1 LSSIT
6 RRPIFWIAYAV
17 LSAIALIV
25 AARLFP
31 LAIPLVNLDV
41 KLSRGEAMAKAEAL
55 AARLKLAPADS
66 RVAARFSHDGATQ
79 NYVELEGG
87 GRPAFAELT
96 RGDVYA
102 PYWWDVRLFTLGSI
116 DETVIRFKPDGMPNG
131 FAHRVAETYVRD
143 PATKALPAAT
153 ARALAEERAHDD
165 WGVDFARYRF
175 LEQSQQT
182 QKNDRVDHSFVYE
195 RPEQLGEARVRLRLV
210 VAGDELTGVLPFV
223 FIPESFGRRF
233 QELRSANNLIANIAG
248 ASAGVLYGLGGTILG
263 VLWLL
268 RRHWLVWRPAFI
280 AGLIVG
286 GLMALA
292 NLASTPATWFG
303 ADTTETT
310 TTFWLKQA
318 AAAIFLFTAS
328 GLGYALAFMAAE
340 SLARR
345 AFPQHPQLWRIWS
358 REAGATKQ
366 ILGRTVGGYLFVPL
380 ELALVML
387 FYYATNR
394 WLGWWQPSEMLSD
407 PNILSSTVPALP
419 PISISLQ
426 AGFMEECVFRAIPLA
441 LGALIGAHYGRR
453 RLGIA
458 IAFVLQ
464 ALVFGG
470 AHANYP
476 GFPSYSRL
484 VELIVPSMI
493 WALIFLRFGLLPTVL
508 LHAVFDLTL
517 FSIPVFLVDAPGA
530 LMQQALIVAAGLVPL
545 AIILW
550 RRARSGAWLE
560 LPPALRNGAWQPL
573 VPEAAKAPAAAAS
586 APTGVAGPAAAFQR
600 ALPLLGVAGLAAW
613 LFFAP
618 FRADVPSLPIDR
630 DAAIGSADRA
640 LAEHGV
646 TLPAG
651 WRKMATVQLAN
662 DDPQQWTW
670 HKFVWREASPDIY
683 RALVG
688 AALAPPLWDVRYATF
703 AGDVAERAEE
713 WRVSVT
719 GDGGVRTFRHAL
731 PEARPGAKL
740 ARDAA
745 LALADRELRARFGL
759 DPSMLKLVSAD
770 EKHRGP
776 ESNQTRTDWSFTFAD
791 PSVNVG
797 KDGELRY
804 VVVIAGDEIVG
815 AGRQIFVP
823 EAWQRAEQER
833 DNRLRIVKIS
843 SGIAFFIA
851 GLAAVVLGVIGWT
864 QGRCDARATKWVA
877 AFSFAVALV
886 TLANTWPMH
895 EMQLTTAE
903 PVTSQS
909 LTLLVGAV
917 VGGLFAALLFGLTSG
932 IGVWYAR
939 SASRFALAGTLPPW
953 VAAIAAALF
962 VAGLEAALVSLWPR
976 SAPLWPPLQAM
987 SLWSPMAGAVLG
999 GLGFVAVAGIALFV
1013 LYLVARLTD
1022 DWTRHQWIGV
1032 AIVVLLQTASTL
1044 GLAGSSLTGAVA
1056 VGVTIGLAIAA
1067 VLWLLLRFDPTTIPA
1082 FSATGIVLAT
1092 MMRAVQVGTPS
1103 AYASGAI
1110 AIAMTLAIA
1119 WLVTRYLRLPL
1130 TPAAPVTAAAASPNT
1145 A

>member
-6 RRPIFWIAYAV
+6 RRTAFWIAYAV
-17 LSAIALIV
+17 ISAIALVV

-41 KLSRGEAMAKAEAL
+41 KLSRGEAIAQAEAL
-55 AARLKLAPADS
+55 AARLKLAPADA
-66 RVAARFSHDGATQ
+66 RIAARFNHDGATQ

-116 DETVIRFKPDGMPNG
+116 DETVIRFRPDGAPNG
-131 FAHRVAETYVRD
+131 FARRVAETYVRD
-143 PATKALPAAT
+143 PATKALPVAT

-165 WGVDFARYRF
+165 WGIDFARYRF

-210 VAGDELTGVLPFV
+210 VAGDELMAVMPFV
-223 FIPESFGRRF
+223 FIPEAFGRRF
-233 QELRSANNLIANIAG
+233 QELRSANNLIANIAS

-286 GLMALA
+286 GLMAIA
-292 NLASTPATWFG
+292 NLASTPAAWFG

-345 AFPQHPQLWRIWS
+345 AFPRHPQLWRIWS

-366 ILGRTVGGYLFVPL
+366 IAGRTLGGYLFVPL

-407 PNILSSTVPALP
+407 PNILSSAVPALS
-419 PISISLQ
+419 PIAISLQ

-441 LGALIGAHYGRR
+441 LGALIGARYGRR

-458 IAFVLQ
+458 LAFVLQ

-493 WALIFLRFGLLPTVL
+493 WALIFLRFGLLPTIL
-508 LHAVFDLTL
+508 LHTVFDLTL

-530 LMQQALIVAAGLVPL
+530 FVQQALIIAAGLVPL

-550 RRARSGAWLE
+550 RRVRAGAWRE
-560 LPPALRNGAWQPL
+560 LPDALRNGAWRPL
-573 VPEAAKAPAAAAS
+573 VPEGARTPAAVPSPAMGVSAPA
-586 APTGVAGPAAAFQR
+586 VAFQR

-613 LFFAP
+613 LLFTP
-618 FRADVPSLPIDR
+618 FRADAPSLPIDR
-630 DAAIGSADRA
+630 DAAIAIADRA

-646 TLPAG
+646 KLPAD
-651 WRKMATVQLAN
+651 WRKMATVRLAN
-662 DDPQQWTW
+662 DDGEWTW
-670 HKFVWREASPDIY
+670 HKFVWREAGPDAY
-683 RALVG
+683 RALIG
-688 AALAPPLWDVRYATF
+688 AALAPPVWDVRYATF
-703 AGDVAERAEE
+703 DGDVAERAEE
-713 WRVSVT
+713 WRVSIT

-740 ARDAA
+740 TKDAA
-745 LALADRELRARFGL
+745 LALAERELRVRFGL
-759 DPSMLKLVSAD
+759 DPATLKQVSAD

-804 VVVIAGDEIVG
+804 VVIIAGDEIVG
-815 AGRQIFVP
+815 AGRMIFVP
-823 EAWQRAEQER
+823 EAWQRTEQER

-864 QGRCDARATKWVA
+864 HGRCDARAVKWVA
-877 AFSFAVALV
+877 ALSFVVALL
-886 TLANTWPMH
+886 TLANTWPMR
-895 EMQLTTAE
+895 EMGLTTTE
-903 PVTSQS
+903 PITSQW
-909 LTLLVGAV
+909 LMLLVGAV
-917 VGGLFAALLFGLTSG
+917 VGGLFVALLFGLTSG
-932 IGVWYAR
+932 IGAWYAR
-939 SASRFALAGTLPPW
+939 SATRFALAGALPPW
-953 VAAIAAALF
+953 AAAVAAGLF
-962 VAGLEAALVSLWPR
+962 VAGLEATFANLWPR
-976 SAPLWPPLQAM
+976 TAPLWPPLQAM
-987 SLWSPMAGAVLG
+987 SLWSPVAGAVLG
-999 GLGFVAVAGIALFV
+999 GLGFIAIAGIALFV
-1013 LYLVARLTD
+1013 LYLVARLTH
-1022 DWTRHQWIGV
+1022 DWTRRQWVGV
-1032 AIVVLLQTASTL
+1032 AVVVLLQTASTL
-1044 GLAGSSLTGAVA
+1044 GLAGSNLAGAAA
-1056 VGVTIGLAIAA
+1056 VGVTIGLATAA

-1082 FSATGIVLAT
+1082 FSATGLVLAT
-1092 MMRAVQVGTPS
+1092 LLRAVQIGTPS
-1103 AYASGAI
+1103 AYASGTI
-1110 AIAMTLAIA
+1110 AIAVTLAMA

-1130 TPAAPVTAAAASPNT
+1130 APAMPVTAVAASPST
-1145 A
+1145 G